1 MGDVSH
7 AAALEAGH
15 TWTTKGPK
23 MPALMQTVCGQICD
37 FKACM
42 SLYIIYI
49 TYWMKIEITFLFL
62 SPPQVIKWLEFN

>member
-37 FKACM
+37 FKAALGKFSVCHYI
-42 SLYIIYI
+42 LYILLIG
-49 TYWMKIEITFLFL
+49 
-62 SPPQVIKWLEFN
+62 